1 MNTTLIYS
9 SLTGNTRKV
18 AKVMAQEVG
27 IEMKRPGELTDLEG
41 VELLFLGSGVYANRP
56 ARSLRRFLRNLSS
69 LAGIKVALFGTYGF
83 RPNQL
88 DWLAKCVG
96 KKGGEVLG
104 RFSCK
109 GRSWDTLGLVGRG
122 HPSVPELETAAAFAR
137 QISVRAEDT

>member
-1 MNTTLIYS
+1 MNTILIYS

-18 AKVMAQEVG
+18 AKVMAQELG

-56 ARSLRRFLRNLSS
+56 ARSLRRFLSNLSS
-69 LAGIKVALFGTYGF
+69 LAGIKVALFGTYGS

-96 KKGGEVLG
+96 KKAERCWVVLAAKGETG
-104 RFSCK
+104 IP
-109 GRSWDTLGLVGRG
+109 WD
-122 HPSVPELETAAAFAR
+122 
-137 QISVRAEDT
+137 

>member
-1 MNTTLIYS
+1 MNTALIYS

-18 AKVMAQEVG
+18 AKAIAQELGV
-27 IEMKRPGELTDLEG
+27 EMKRPGELTDLEG

-56 ARSLRRFLRNLSS
+56 GRSLRRFLSNLSS
-69 LAGIKVALFGTYGF
+69 LAGVKVALFGTYGF

-88 DWLAKCVG
+88 DWLARCVG

-109 GRSWDTLGLVGRG
+109 GRSWDTLGLIGRG
-122 HPSVPELETAAAFAR
+122 HPSVPELETAAAFTR
-137 QISVRAEDT
+137 QISVRADNT

>member
-18 AKVMAQEVG
+18 AEVMAQELG
-27 IEMKRPGELTDLEG
+27 IEMKRAGELTGLEG

-56 ARSLRRFLRNLSS
+56 GRSLRRFLSNLSS

-88 DWLAKCVG
+88 DWLAKCVA

-109 GRSWDTLGLVGRG
+109 GRSWDTLGLIRRG
-122 HPSVPELETAAAFAR
+122 HPSVSELETAAAFAH
-137 QISVRAEDT
+137 QIYARAENP

>member
-18 AKVMAQEVG
+18 AKVMAQELG
-27 IEMKRPGELTDLEG
+27 IKIKRPGELTDLEG

-56 ARSLRRFLRNLSS
+56 GRSLRRLLNNLPS
-69 LAGIKVALFGTYGF
+69 LAGVKVALFGTYGF

-88 DWLAKCVG
+88 NWLARCVG

-109 GRSWDTLGLVGRG
+109 GRSWDTLGLIGRG
-122 HPSVPELETAAAFAR
+122 HPSVPELETAAAFTR
-137 QISVRAEDT
+137 QISVRAENT